1 MDSLA
6 ISLMILIFLAP
17 VVLYFATA
25 DGPEPHPALAAP
37 GQMSLSV
44 SSATMDRMDP
54 ETFAHPVF
62 RQNLNMSRL
71 MERGRRDG
79 VV

>member
-1 MDSLA
+1 
-6 ISLMILIFLAP
+6 
-17 VVLYFATA
+17 
-25 DGPEPHPALAAP
+25 
-37 GQMSLSV
+37 
-44 SSATMDRMDP
+44 MDP